1 MGSAATAA
9 AAGGAGSG
17 AGSDV
22 NYDPADNL
30 RVLGVAEKYEKVL
43 NGGPALSTRT
53 AASASDTLA
62 RSHTHEWLAVYY
74 DVGYETDDSFIDDAE
89 VLDQQQVFDATQQR
103 TKTTGFYA
111 LRHGESIDI
120 DRLVGGGVWWVAH
133 EVYTDL
139 TVFFLPVMLAVMM
152 MVVA

>member
-1 MGSAATAA
+1 M
-9 AAGGAGSG
+9 
-17 AGSDV
+17 
-22 NYDPADNL
+22 
-30 RVLGVAEKYEKVL
+30 
-43 NGGPALSTRT
+43 
-53 AASASDTLA
+53 
-62 RSHTHEWLAVYY
+62 YY

-120 DRLVGGGVWWVAH
+120 DRLVGGGVWWVTH

-139 TVFFLPVMLAVMM
+139 AVFFLPVMLAVMM
-152 MVVA
+152 MVA

>member
-1 MGSAATAA
+1 MGSAAAA
-9 AAGGAGSG
+9 SAAGGGGAGS

-43 NGGPALSTRT
+43 NGGPALSTTTT
-53 AASASDTLA
+53 AASASDTLP

-120 DRLVGGGVWWVAH
+120 DRLVGGGVCGRGLMRC
-133 EVYTDL
+133 TL
-139 TVFFLPVMLAVMM
+139 T
-152 MVVA
+152 